1 MGRRPVLERPL
12 CIDYEY
18 HNSTV
23 FPLSLC
29 VSLRQP
35 PTPLSPLSPPA
46 TPSLSPPATPSLYNA
61 IVLIG
66 PNGGL
71 SAFDLITATVTLH

>member
-1 MGRRPVLERPL
+1 MNIITQQFFFLPL
-12 CIDYEY
+12 
-18 HNSTV
+18 
-23 FPLSLC
+23 P
-29 VSLRQP
+29 QP
-35 PTPLSPLSPPA
+35 PTP
-46 TPSLSPPATPSLYNA
+46 LSPPATPSLYNA

>member
-23 FPLSLC
+23 FFLPSP
-29 VSLRQP
+29 QP
-35 PTPLSPLSPPA
+35 PTPLSPPA
-46 TPSLSPPATPSLYNA
+46 TLSLYNA